1 MPHRPYLL
9 VHAPAKFAESL
20 AIGLLLVAAASAQTP
35 KLNIRTKN
43 GLPFEERGKEQ
54 YERLAKQ
61 FDLKKYT
68 ITRDIIVER
77 GAINHSRPVL
87 TLNMRFLDD
96 DDLAL
101 SAYVHEQAH
110 WVLTERHSG
119 NTKELFEDLEKT
131 FPNLDY
137 HVPEGDGELRSSYFH
152 IAVCMLE
159 WQAMEELVGPQRAL
173 REMEWKQKDHYK
185 AIYALVLAN
194 REQVEK
200 ILRRHDIQW

>member
-9 VHAPAKFAESL
+9 VHARAKFAESL

-185 AIYALVLAN
+185 AIYALVLAS

>member
-1 MPHRPYLL
+1 MQSRPYSL
-9 VHAPAKFAESL
+9 VHVCVKLSQSL
-20 AIGLLLVAAASAQTP
+20 AIALLISSVANSETP

-61 FDLKKYT
+61 YDLQKYT
-68 ITRDIIVER
+68 ITRDIIIER
-77 GAINHSRPVL
+77 GAIPHSRPIL

-101 SAYVHEQAH
+101 SSYLHEQAH
-110 WVLTERHSG
+110 WLLSERHPRDMPD
-119 NTKELFEDLEKT
+119 LFDDLQKS

-137 HVPEGDGELRSSYFH
+137 HVPQGDGELRGSYFH
-152 IAVCMLE
+152 IAVCMFE
-159 WQAMEELVGPQRAL
+159 WRAMEELVGPQRAL

-200 ILRRHDIQW
+200 ILKRHDIQW